1 MGFYSRV
8 EFSKRICKLRNIV
21 YDSIVV
27 RHGKDRRRRILLQR
41 FSELKIS
48 REELLLLLLFKGKWK
63 IEVGRTRADFEA
75 IYIYGWIRWKG
86 RFVKRFN
93 SCRTPTA
100 LWRGVYYR
108 FSPSNSD
115 AMLVQPRGKRLI
127 RNPSNSFAH
136 VKPHKTRGLTVCTP
150 TGSAN
155 FNSQFLWKTLFT
167 LYRIKK
173 Y

>member
-1 MGFYSRV
+1 M
-8 EFSKRICKLRNIV
+8 EI
-21 YDSIVV
+21 
-27 RHGKDRRRRILLQR
+27 
-41 FSELKIS
+41 
-48 REELLLLLLFKGKWK
+48 
-63 IEVGRTRADFEA
+63 GRTRADFEA
-75 IYIYGWIRWKG
+75 IYGWIRWKG

-136 VKPHKTRGLTVCTP
+136 VKPHKTPSLAPVYTYGFSKISISRFFME
-150 TGSAN
+150 N
-155 FNSQFLWKTLFT
+155 FIARPPSTS
-167 LYRIKK
+167 Y
-173 Y
+173 